1 MSAPTYQD
9 EISPEKAKKMIDRII
24 RLEKRNLRTKQYRD
38 KDMVDKIKA
47 IIREEAEAYAD

>member
-1 MSAPTYQD
+1 MSAPAYQE

-24 RLEKRNLRTKQYRD
+24 RLEERNLRTKQYRD